1 MLFFNEM
8 LSKGQKVTIFSK
20 SFRILNLFDMENN
33 IGSDLDHS
41 YISCN
46 ISVGLKCTTGTMAFG
61 GQSEVQWSMNAAKYL
76 QR

>member
-1 MLFFNEM
+1 
-8 LSKGQKVTIFSK
+8 
-20 SFRILNLFDMENN
+20 MENN

-46 ISVGLKCTTGTMAFG
+46 ISVGLKCTTGTMAFD